1 MIVNL
6 ALNLMSAEAKAVS
19 HDGED
24 DEHRKELRRLC
35 QHQAAAARSDEEGG
49 DEQAA
54 VAEKVGNRQKIG
66 VHEVDDAGCR
76 KQEAEQGVD
85 EKTVAQPGFFAAAP
99 FQRGGDQDR

>member
-1 MIVNL
+1 M
-6 ALNLMSAEAKAVS
+6 MSAEAKAVS

-24 DEHRKELRRLC
+24 DEHRKE
-35 QHQAAAARSDEEGG
+35 AAPLMPAPGSSRRSDEEGG